1 MSLTFPSPWFLAH
14 AWLAGPAPAFGIGY
28 CVPMTSAPSWMHV
41 AWHERRSYW
50 ELAEAER
57 IHLREALEREAA
69 GLARHADRALEDY
82 ANLEGTLDGQLVNGD
97 ILATLLPSLR
107 RNPTQGYE
115 ALEDPEG
122 RAAVHLN
129 ALGKRLR
136 DRALAYAR
144 REPVIIFM
152 GGQAT
157 GKTTG
162 ALALGP
168 AFGAVFDAPHTE
180 PQGVAFLLGRIQR
193 AGCSEI
199 HLAYTDRD
207 PQDSLKAMLAR
218 SEREGRYVPLDR
230 MARAHAWA
238 PFTFLGLG
246 PRVGRSLQL
255 YHVQVD
261 EEGSGRMTEGAE
273 ALESVNARKKPDE
286 SVVAYQLQTAYLS
299 LLRNPTHDPQAW
311 YPREVLAGLNRSL
324 EPWRRSEADHL
335 LRRFFQAVAERGA
348 EGDPGP

>member
-1 MSLTFPSPWFLAH
+1 MTPVLPWQQ
-14 AWLAGPAPAFGIGY
+14 
-28 CVPMTSAPSWMHV
+28 V

-50 ELAEAER
+50 ELPTQER
-57 IHLREALEREAA
+57 LELRVTLEREAA
-69 GLARHADRALEDY
+69 DLARHSERALEDY
-82 ANLEGTLDGQLVNGD
+82 ASFPGTLGGQLVNGD
-97 ILATLLPSLR
+97 VLATLLPSLR

-115 ALEDPEG
+115 ALEDPAG

-136 DRALAYAR
+136 DRALAHAQGD
-144 REPVIIFM
+144 PVMIFM

-180 PQGVAFLLGRIQR
+180 PDGVSFLLGRIQR
-193 AGCSEI
+193 AGCKEV
-199 HLAYTDRD
+199 HLAYTDRG
-207 PQDSLKAMLAR
+207 PQGSLKAMLAR

-238 PFTFLGLG
+238 PITFLGLAPLQG
-246 PRVGRSLQL
+246 PSLRL
-255 YHVQVD
+255 YHVRVD
-261 EEGSGRMTEGAE
+261 EMGPGRMTEGRD
-273 ALESVNARKKPDE
+273 ALQSVRARKKTFE

-299 LLRNPTHDPQAW
+299 LLRNPTHEQQAW
-311 YPREVLAGLNRSL
+311 YPRDVLAGINRTL
-324 EPWRRSEADHL
+324 DPWRRSEADHL
-335 LRRFFQAVAERGA
+335 LRRFFEAMAERGSQA
-348 EGDPGP
+348 DPGP

>member
-1 MSLTFPSPWFLAH
+1 MIPDS
-14 AWLAGPAPAFGIGY
+14 
-28 CVPMTSAPSWMHV
+28 SWQHV

-50 ELAEAER
+50 ELPENER
-57 IHLREALEREAA
+57 RDLRGALEREAA
-69 GLARHADRALEDY
+69 SLARHADRSLDDY
-82 ANLEGTLDGQLVNGD
+82 ANFPGTLDGQLVNGD
-97 ILATLLPSLR
+97 MLATLLPSLR

-115 ALEDPEG
+115 ALADPAG

-136 DRALAYAR
+136 DRALACAR
-144 REPVIIFM
+144 GEPAIIFM

-168 AFGAVFDAPHTE
+168 TFGAVFDAPHTDPE
-180 PQGVAFLLGRIQR
+180 GVAFLLGRIRR
-193 AGCSEI
+193 AGCGEV

-207 PQDSLKAMLAR
+207 PEGSLKAMLAR

-230 MARAHAWA
+230 MARSHAWA
-238 PFTFLGLG
+238 PFTFLGLA
-246 PRVGRSLQL
+246 PRVGRRLRL
-255 YHVQVD
+255 YHVRVD
-261 EEGSGRMTEGAE
+261 EDGPGRMTEGRE
-273 ALESVNARKKPDE
+273 ALASVRARPKAIE
-286 SVVAYQLQTAYLS
+286 SVVAYRLQTAYLS

-311 YPREVLAGLNRSL
+311 YPRDVLAGLNRSL
-324 EPWRRSEADHL
+324 DAWRRSEADHL
-335 LRRFFQAVAERGA
+335 LRRFFEAVAERSA

>member
-1 MSLTFPSPWFLAH
+1 MS
-14 AWLAGPAPAFGIGY
+14 Y
-28 CVPMTSAPSWMHV
+28 CVPMTSVSSWQHV

-57 IHLREALEREAA
+57 AALREALEREAA

-82 ANLEGTLDGQLVNGD
+82 ANFPGTLDGQLVNGD
-97 ILATLLPSLR
+97 VLATLLPSLR
-107 RNPTQGYE
+107 QNPTQGYE
-115 ALEDPEG
+115 ALEDPAG

-136 DRALAYAR
+136 DRALAYSR

-168 AFGAVFDAPHTE
+168 AFGAVFDAPHTDPE
-180 PQGVAFLLGRIQR
+180 GVAFLLGRIRR
-193 AGCSEI
+193 AGCSEV

-207 PQDSLKAMLAR
+207 PEGSLKAMLAR

-238 PFTFLGLG
+238 PFTFLGLA
-246 PRVGRSLQL
+246 PRLGRSLQL
-255 YHVQVD
+255 YHVRVD
-261 EEGSGRMTEGAE
+261 EEGSGRMTEGKE
-273 ALESVNARKKPDE
+273 ALASVRAREKSPE

-311 YPREVLAGLNRSL
+311 YPRDVLAGLNRSL
-324 EPWRRSEADHL
+324 DVWRRSEADHL
-335 LRRFFQAVAERGA
+335 LRRFFEAVAQRSA
-348 EGDPGP
+348 EGRPGP

>member
-1 MSLTFPSPWFLAH
+1 
-14 AWLAGPAPAFGIGY
+14 
-28 CVPMTSAPSWMHV
+28 MTSVSSWQQV

-50 ELAEAER
+50 ELAEGER
-57 IHLREALEREAA
+57 GELRDALEGEAA
-69 GLARHADRALEDY
+69 GLARHADRALEEY
-82 ANLEGTLDGQLVNGD
+82 ASFPDTLNGQLVNGD
-97 ILATLLPSLR
+97 MLATLLPSLR
-107 RNPTQGYE
+107 SNPTQGYE
-115 ALEDPEG
+115 ALEDPAG

-136 DRALAYAR
+136 DRALACAR

-168 AFGAVFDAPHTE
+168 AFGAVFDAPHTDPE
-180 PQGVAFLLGRIQR
+180 GVAFLLGRIRR
-193 AGCSEI
+193 ARCNEV

-207 PQDSLKAMLAR
+207 PDGSLKAMLAR
-218 SEREGRYVPLDR
+218 SEREGRYVPLNR

-238 PFTFLGLG
+238 PFTFLGLA
-246 PRVGRSLQL
+246 PRVGRNLQL
-255 YHVQVD
+255 YHVRVD
-261 EEGSGRMTEGAE
+261 EEGPGRMTEGPE
-273 ALESVNARKKPDE
+273 ALESVRSRKKSSE

-311 YPREVLAGLNRSL
+311 YPRDVLAGLNRSL
-324 EPWRRSEADHL
+324 DLWRRSEADHL
-335 LRRFFQAVAERGA
+335 LRRFFQAVAERSA

>member
-1 MSLTFPSPWFLAH
+1 
-14 AWLAGPAPAFGIGY
+14 
-28 CVPMTSAPSWMHV
+28 MTSISSWQHV

-50 ELAEAER
+50 ELADAER
-57 IHLREALEREAA
+57 QELRGALEREAM
-69 GLARHADRALEDY
+69 GLARQADRSLEDY
-82 ANLEGTLDGQLVNGD
+82 ANFPGTLDGQLVNGD
-97 ILATLLPSLR
+97 VLATLLPSLR

-115 ALEDPEG
+115 ALEDPAG

-129 ALGKRLR
+129 FLGKRLR
-136 DRALAYAR
+136 DRALASAR
-144 REPVIIFM
+144 HEPVIIFM

-168 AFGAVFDAPHTE
+168 AFGAVFDAPHTDPE
-180 PQGVAFLLGRIQR
+180 GVAFLLGRIRR
-193 AGCSEI
+193 AGCSEV

-207 PQDSLKAMLAR
+207 AEGSLKAMLAR

-238 PFTFLGLG
+238 PFTFLGLA

-255 YHVQVD
+255 YHVRVD
-261 EEGSGRMTEGAE
+261 EEGPGRMTEGPE
-273 ALESVNARKKPDE
+273 ALASVRAKPKPAE

-311 YPREVLAGLNRSL
+311 YPRDVLAGLNRTL
-324 EPWRRSEADHL
+324 DPWRRSEADHL
-335 LRRFFQAVAERGA
+335 LRRFYEALAERSA

>member
-1 MSLTFPSPWFLAH
+1 M
-14 AWLAGPAPAFGIGY
+14 APD
-28 CVPMTSAPSWMHV
+28 SSWQRV

-50 ELAEAER
+50 ELAENER
-57 IHLREALEREAA
+57 GGLREALEREAA
-69 GLARHADRALEDY
+69 ALARQADRALDEY
-82 ANLEGTLDGQLVNGD
+82 ASRTGTLEGQLVNGD
-97 ILATLLPSLR
+97 LLATLLPSLR

-115 ALEDPEG
+115 ALEDPLG

-136 DRALAYAR
+136 DRALAAAR
-144 REPVIIFM
+144 GEPVIIFM

-168 AFGAVFDAPHTE
+168 AFGAVFDAPHTDPE
-180 PQGVAFLLGRIQR
+180 GVAFLLGRIRQ
-193 AGCSEI
+193 AGCGEV

-207 PQDSLKAMLAR
+207 PDGSLKAMLAR

-238 PFTFLGLG
+238 PFTFLGLA
-246 PRVGRSLQL
+246 PRVGRTLQL
-255 YHVQVD
+255 YHVRVD
-261 EEGSGRMTEGAE
+261 ETGSGRMTEGHDALAGVRARPRPAE
-273 ALESVNARKKPDE
+273 SM
-286 SVVAYQLQTAYLS
+286 VAYQLQSAYLS

-311 YPREVLAGLNRSL
+311 YPRDVLAGLNRSL
-324 EPWRRSEADHL
+324 DEWRRSEADHL
-335 LRRFFQAVAERGA
+335 LRRFFQTMAGRST

>member
-1 MSLTFPSPWFLAH
+1 MT
-14 AWLAGPAPAFGIGY
+14 PAS
-28 CVPMTSAPSWMHV
+28 TWQHV

-50 ELAEAER
+50 ELAEDER
-57 IHLREALEREAA
+57 RDLREALEREAA
-69 GLARHADRALEDY
+69 GLARRSEQALEVY
-82 ANLEGTLDGQLVNGD
+82 AGFSGTLEGQLVNGD
-97 ILATLLPSLR
+97 VLATLLPSLR

-115 ALEDPEG
+115 ALEDPAG

-129 ALGKRLR
+129 FLGKRLR
-136 DRALAYAR
+136 DRALARAQGD
-144 REPVIIFM
+144 PVIIFM

-168 AFGAVFDAPHTE
+168 AFGAVFDAPHTDPE
-180 PQGVAFLLGRIQR
+180 GVAFLLGRIRQ
-193 AGCSEI
+193 AGCREV

-207 PQDSLKAMLAR
+207 PEGSLKAMLAR

-238 PFTFLGLG
+238 PFTFLGLA

-255 YHVQVD
+255 YHVRVD
-261 EEGSGRMTEGAE
+261 EEGPGRMTEGQD
-273 ALESVNARKKPDE
+273 ALDSVRAKPKPAE

-311 YPREVLAGLNRSL
+311 YPRDVLAGLNRTVD
-324 EPWRRSEADHL
+324 PWRRSEADHL
-335 LRRFFQAVAERGA
+335 LRRFFQAVAERSA
-348 EGDPGP
+348 EGDPGPRGASPGSAAEPGTGLG

>member
-1 MSLTFPSPWFLAH
+1 MLPLPAPSPWQQ
-14 AWLAGPAPAFGIGY
+14 
-28 CVPMTSAPSWMHV
+28 V

-50 ELAEAER
+50 ELSEEAR
-57 IHLREALEREAA
+57 ADLRDALSIEAA
-69 GLARHADRALEDY
+69 ALARHADRSLEDY
-82 ANLEGTLDGQLVNGD
+82 ANFSGTLDGQLVNGD
-97 ILATLLPSLR
+97 LLATLLPSLR

-115 ALEDPEG
+115 ALEDPLG

-129 ALGKRLR
+129 FLGKRLR
-136 DRALAYAR
+136 DRALAQAR

-168 AFGAVFDAPHTE
+168 AFGAVFDAPHTDPE
-180 PQGVAFLLGRIQR
+180 GVAFLLGRIRR
-193 AGCSEI
+193 AGCPEV
-199 HLAYTDRD
+199 HLAYTDRE
-207 PQDSLKAMLAR
+207 PEGSLKAMLAR

-238 PFTFLGLG
+238 PETFLHLA
-246 PRVGRSLQL
+246 PRVGQALQV
-255 YHVQVD
+255 YHVRVD
-261 EEGSGRMTEGAE
+261 EEGPGRMTEGQE
-273 ALESVNARKKPDE
+273 ALTSVRERERPDE

-311 YPREVLAGLNRSL
+311 YPRDVLAGLNRSL
-324 EPWRRSEADHL
+324 DAWRRGEADHL
-335 LRRFFQAVAERGA
+335 LRRFFEAVAERSAQAGA
-348 EGDPGP
+348 GPRGTPYGSAADPGSGVG

>member
-1 MSLTFPSPWFLAH
+1 M
-14 AWLAGPAPAFGIGY
+14 
-28 CVPMTSAPSWMHV
+28 
-41 AWHERRSYW
+41 
-50 ELAEAER
+50 
-57 IHLREALEREAA
+57 
-69 GLARHADRALEDY
+69 
-82 ANLEGTLDGQLVNGD
+82 
-97 ILATLLPSLR
+97 
-107 RNPTQGYE
+107 
-115 ALEDPEG
+115 
-122 RAAVHLN
+122 HLN

-136 DRALAYAR
+136 DRALAYSR

-168 AFGAVFDAPHTE
+168 AFGAVFDAPHTDPE
-180 PQGVAFLLGRIQR
+180 GVAFLLGRIRR
-193 AGCSEI
+193 AGCSEV

-207 PQDSLKAMLAR
+207 PEGSLKAMLAR

-238 PFTFLGLG
+238 PFTFLGLA
-246 PRVGRSLQL
+246 PRLGRSLQL
-255 YHVQVD
+255 YHVRVD
-261 EEGSGRMTEGAE
+261 EHGSGRMTEGPE
-273 ALESVNARKKPDE
+273 ALASVRARPNSPE

-311 YPREVLAGLNRSL
+311 YPRDVLAGLNRSL
-324 EPWRRSEADHL
+324 DAWRRSEADHL
-335 LRRFFQAVAERGA
+335 LRRFFEAVAERSA

>member
-1 MSLTFPSPWFLAH
+1 MHSGPFPRPFPWQR
-14 AWLAGPAPAFGIGY
+14 
-28 CVPMTSAPSWMHV
+28 V

-50 ELAEAER
+50 ELAEEER
-57 IHLREALEREAA
+57 RDLRETLEREAA
-69 GLARHADRALEDY
+69 GLARHAEQALEDY
-82 ANLEGTLDGQLVNGD
+82 AQSPGTLEGQLVNGD
-97 ILATLLPSLR
+97 VLATLLPSLR

-115 ALEDPEG
+115 ALEDPAG

-129 ALGKRLR
+129 FLGKHLR
-136 DRALAYAR
+136 DRALAR
-144 REPVIIFM
+144 TRGEPVMIFM

-168 AFGAVFDAPHTE
+168 AFGAVFDAPHTDPE
-180 PQGVAFLLGRIQR
+180 GIAFLLGRIRR
-193 AGCSEI
+193 AGCAEV

-207 PQDSLKAMLAR
+207 PVGSLKAMLAR

-238 PFTFLGLG
+238 PFTFLGLAQ
-246 PRVGRSLQL
+246 RVGRSLQL

-261 EEGSGRMTEGAE
+261 EEGPGRMTEGLE
-273 ALESVNARKKPDE
+273 ALASVRARPKSHE

-299 LLRNPTHDPQAW
+299 VLRHPIHDPQAW
-311 YPREVLAGLNRSL
+311 YPRDVLAGLNRSL

-335 LRRFFQAVAERGA
+335 LRRFFEAVAERSA
-348 EGDPGP
+348 QGDPGPRGAPPGSEAEPGPRLGG